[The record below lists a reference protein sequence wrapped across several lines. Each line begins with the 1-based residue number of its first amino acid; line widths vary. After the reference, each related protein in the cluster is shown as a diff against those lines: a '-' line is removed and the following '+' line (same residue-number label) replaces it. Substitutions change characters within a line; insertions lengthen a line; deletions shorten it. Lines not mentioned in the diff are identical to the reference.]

1 MKKRMGFVSNSS
13 SSSFIISKEY
23 NPEEIKA
30 FVRKNLIAKTEKK
43 IKEVEAKGDDNIFCN
58 WKEYIERLKED
69 ISDEN
74 LDYNINVCTV
84 KEFSDEWD
92 LTEWYDLDG
101 IPEDDLVLYDNDD
114 NVINWISDEIIEKYN
129 VKEYCLHMG

>member
-23 NPEEIKA
+23 KPEEIKA

>member
-1 MKKRMGFVSNSS
+1 MKKRTGFVSNSS

-43 IKEVEAKGDDNIFCN
+43 IKEVESKGDDNVYSN
-58 WKEYIERLKED
+58 WKEYIEMLKED

-92 LTEWYDLDG
+92 LTEWYDLTE